1 VEVEKR
7 NIESKSL
14 LLIAF
19 QIHGMK
25 LLCLPHEDVL
35 IILIVLVN
43 HHVCCTLVRARR
55 RGDPSRS
62 KGIDFGVF
70 VL

>member
-1 VEVEKR
+1 MFTLEDMEGVT
-7 NIESKSL
+7 
-14 LLIAF
+14 
-19 QIHGMK
+19 
-25 LLCLPHEDVL
+25 LPHEDVL

-55 RGDPSRS
+55 RGDLSRS